1 MTRGLVFLGML
12 VFMKL
17 RSGVLRS
24 ALVVACLL
32 LVVSPAFAGEK
43 KMMHCFLFTA
53 VESASDADW
62 QAFFKATDELP
73 GKIPGLTKVW
83 YGKLERPFNFFWPD
97 EATRKKLAA
106 GEAASGPV
114 QRAQR
119 QWMVCMEFNDA
130 DALKAYGPHPAHE
143 AWNQIYFKVRQPGTN
158 TLDFM
163 GR

>member
-1 MTRGLVFLGML
+1 ML
-12 VFMKL
+12 VIMTL

-24 ALVVACLL
+24 ALIVACLL

-83 YGKLERPFNFFWPD
+83 YGKLERSFAFLMTD
-97 EATRKKLAA
+97 EATRKKLMA

-114 QRAQR
+114 TRGQR
-119 QWMVCMEFNDA
+119 QWAACMEFADA
-130 DALKAYGPHPAHE
+130 AALKAYGPHPAHQ
-143 AWNQIYFKVRQPGTN
+143 AWNELYFKVRQPGTH

-163 GR
+163 GK